1 MSKEFTVLDI
11 MTHKVISVRDDM
23 QLLDAYHV
31 LAQHRFAGVPVVD
44 SNARL
49 VGILTEYDV
58 IAKESLV
65 HLPTLQA
72 LSAHMRVYK
81 KDASEWEGEVVK
93 LRALRVRDVM
103 NPDPLTLP
111 ITATFSEAVSAFQQ
125 HHRVN
130 PIPVIDAQRRVAGVI
145 SRFDVL
151 KPLMVIKKPKRVVK
165 KK

>member
-11 MTHKVISVRDDM
+11 MTRNAICVRDDM

-31 LAQHRFAGVPVVD
+31 LARHRFAGVPVVD
-44 SNARL
+44 SNERL

-72 LSAHMRVYK
+72 ISAHMRVYK
-81 KDASEWEGEVVK
+81 KDMGNWEGEVMK

-103 NPDPLTLP
+103 NTDPLMLP
-111 ITATFSEAVSAFQQ
+111 ITATFSEAVYAFQQ

-130 PIPVIDAQRRVAGVI
+130 PIPIIDTQRRVVGVI

-151 KPLMVIKKPKRVVK
+151 KPLMVIKKPKRVIK